1 MSDLDSIIQDL
12 DKLTLLEA
20 SQLVKQLEDHWG
32 VSAAAPVMMG
42 AMPMM
47 GGGAGAAEAVEEQTQ
62 FDVILED
69 VGAQKIQVIKAI
81 RVVKPDLGLKEA
93 KDLVEGAPATIAN
106 GVSKEEADSIKSK
119 LEAEG
124 AKVAIK

>member
-1 MSDLDSIIQDL
+1 MADLDSIIQDL

-106 GVSKEEADSIKSK
+106 GVSKEEAESIKSK

>member
-1 MSDLDSIIQDL
+1 MADLETIVQEL

-62 FDVILED
+62 FDVILDD

-93 KDLVEGAPATIAN
+93 KDLVEGAPATVAS
-106 GVSKEEADSIKSK
+106 GVSKEEAESIKSK

-124 AKVAIK
+124 AKVSIK

>member
-1 MSDLDSIIQDL
+1 MADMDSIIQDL

-20 SQLVKQLEDHWG
+20 SALVKKLEEHWG
-32 VSAAAPVMMG
+32 VSAAAPMMMG

-47 GGGAGAAEAVEEQTQ
+47 GAPAEVVEEQTL

-69 VGAQKIQVIKAI
+69 IGAQKIQVIKAI

-93 KDLVEGAPATIAN
+93 KDLVESAPATVAS
-106 GVSKEEADSIKSK
+106 GVSKEEAASIKEK

-124 AKVAIK
+124 AKIAVK